1 MFFCCSQQKNADSSL
16 KKHHHCMREDAQ
28 YSETATSLN
37 DTNEEGGDIN
47 IGLRG
52 GRCDEK
58 ALHGSSDGRRHLK
71 RKSIR

>member
-1 MFFCCSQQKNADSSL
+1 
-16 KKHHHCMREDAQ
+16 MREDAQ

-52 GRCDEK
+52 GRGDEN
-58 ALHGSSDGRRHLK
+58 ALHGSSVGRQHLK
-71 RKSIR
+71 RKVNKMKNGKSNCNWVKYS